1 MNMTTNQLNPYA
13 IALCTLGRWI
23 SARQWVP
30 AGSGSFSIRTSVAQ
44 ALITPLHKDR
54 AELSPQD
61 LQPLSWPASATA
73 TATEPVAITH
83 QLHAKIYQQ
92 VMQAK
97 VVLQVQSSSA
107 LLFSKLVQ
115 SSQHQFV
122 GYQLQHVLQQNP
134 HQALTLA
141 IVPDAND
148 LAQLHERLLQQHQL
162 GQSALLVRNL
172 GLIVW
177 AEHPDQARR
186 QLEAWDFLLHCE
198 LELLKHQH

>member
-13 IALCTLGRWI
+13 IALCSLGRWI

-30 AGSGSFSIRTSVAQ
+30 AGSGSFSIRTSGTQ
-44 ALITPLHKDR
+44 ALITPHHKDK

-61 LQPLSWPASATA
+61 LQPLCWPSSV
-73 TATEPVAITH
+73 TATEPAAVTH
-83 QLHAKIYQQ
+83 QLHAGIYQQ
-92 VMQAK
+92 VTQAK

-122 GYQLQHVLQQNP
+122 GYQLQHVLQQNQ
-134 HQALTLA
+134 HQTLSLA
-141 IVPDAND
+141 ILPDASD
-148 LAQLHERLLQQHQL
+148 LTQLHQLLQLQQQL

>member
-1 MNMTTNQLNPYA
+1 MNMTANQLNPYA
-13 IALCTLGRWI
+13 ITLCTLGRWI

-30 AGSGSFSIRTSVAQ
+30 AGSGSFSIRTASQQ
-44 ALITPLHKDR
+44 ALITPHHKDK

-61 LQPLSWPASATA
+61 LQPLDWPATA
-73 TATEPVAITH
+73 AEPVAVTH
-83 QLHAKIYQQ
+83 QLHASIYQQ
-92 VMQAK
+92 VHQAK
-97 VVLQVQSSSA
+97 VVLQVQSTSA

-115 SSQHQFV
+115 SNQHQFV

-134 HQALTLA
+134 QQQLTLA
-141 IVPDAND
+141 MLTDASD
-148 LAQLHERLLQQHQL
+148 LVQLQQLVQQQHQL
-162 GQSALLVRNL
+162 GLSALLVRNL

-177 AEHPDQARR
+177 AEQPEQARR

>member
-61 LQPLSWPASATA
+61 LQQLSWPASA

>member
-61 LQPLSWPASATA
+61 LQQLSWPATA

>member
-30 AGSGSFSIRTSVAQ
+30 AGSGSFSIRTALQQ
-44 ALITPLHKDR
+44 ALITPQQKDK

-61 LQPLSWPASATA
+61 LQPLCWPTSSA
-73 TATEPVAITH
+73 EPVAMTQ
-83 QLHAKIYQQ
+83 QLHASIYQQ
-92 VMQAK
+92 VQQAK

-107 LLFSKLVQ
+107 LLFSKLIN
-115 SSQHQFV
+115 SNQHQFV

-134 HQALTLA
+134 QQPLTLA
-141 IVPDAND
+141 ILTDAND
-148 LAQLHERLLQQHQL
+148 LAQLQQVVQQQHQL
-162 GQSALLVRNL
+162 GLSALLIRNL

-177 AEHPDQARR
+177 GEQPEHARR

>member
-1 MNMTTNQLNPYA
+1 MTTNQLNPYA

-30 AGSGSFSIRTSVAQ
+30 AGSGSFSIRTASQQ
-44 ALITPLHKDR
+44 ALITPHHKDK

-61 LQPLSWPASATA
+61 LQPLDWPAAT
-73 TATEPVAITH
+73 TEPVAVTH
-83 QLHAKIYQQ
+83 QLHASIYQQ
-92 VMQAK
+92 VHQAK

-115 SSQHQFV
+115 SNQHQFV

-134 HQALTLA
+134 QQQLTLA
-141 IVPDAND
+141 ILTDATD
-148 LAQLHERLLQQHQL
+148 LAQLQQLVQQQHQL
-162 GQSALLVRNL
+162 GLSALLVRNL

-177 AEHPDQARR
+177 AEQPEQARR